1 MRRVRFLVPV
11 RLRVQALFE
20 ILIAARDWD
29 VMPLYTNGV
38 GYVAAA
44 YVDCRE
50 DGWAGLVEKG
60 AVRGEMSGV

>member
-1 MRRVRFLVPV
+1 
-11 RLRVQALFE
+11 LFE